1 MFTEAYMRKLLIIH
15 FALASLLLT
24 ACGAPKVPGVYR
36 MDIQQGNV
44 VTQDMLDRLET
55 GMEKRKVRYL
65 LGTPLI
71 VDTFNNDRW
80 DYLYSFQPGGGK
92 RVQRRI
98 SLFFAQEKL
107 ARIEGDIR
115 PSVGTRTERRST
127 SIAPP
132 CRRSTTP
139 PSGK

>member
-1 MFTEAYMRKLLIIH
+1 MRKLLIIH
-15 FALASLLLT
+15 FALASLLLA
-24 ACGAPKVPGVYR
+24 ACAQQTIPGVYR
-36 MDIQQGNV
+36 IDIQQGNV

-71 VDTFNNDRW
+71 IDTFNSGRW

-98 SLFFAQEKL
+98 SL
-107 ARIEGDIR
+107 
-115 PSVGTRTERRST
+115 
-127 SIAPP
+127 
-132 CRRSTTP
+132 
-139 PSGK
+139 